1 MSPTNLFRR
10 ALLLATLS
18 TAFLVAHADTL
29 DTIRANKKIRIS
41 IDLAVPPSGMTD
53 ASMKPTGSD
62 YDVAVL
68 LAKDLGVALE
78 VVPTVGA
85 TRIPNLQT
93 GKADLIISTLAW
105 TPERAKVVDYSIP
118 YAPQISLVGG
128 IKGINVKSM
137 ADLAGKSVAVNRS
150 TTQDKDLTENAKGAN
165 VVRYDDDAGVITAVV
180 TGQADLV
187 GTSNALF
194 QTMQQKA
201 PHRNLEM
208 KFVLRVNDLGVGV
221 RKDDPKLL
229 AWVNDWVRANHKN
242 GKLNEI
248 FKKYHGTDIPKD
260 VVEKWLAAK

>member
-1 MSPTNLFRR
+1 MKSISIITKG
-10 ALLLATLS
+10 ALALAVAAS
-18 TAFLVAHADTL
+18 AFAAQADTL
-29 DTIRANKKIRIS
+29 DNIRAAKKIRIS
-41 IDLAVPPSGMTD
+41 VDLAVPPSGMTD
-53 ASMKPTGSD
+53 GNMKPTGSD

-93 GKADLIISTLAW
+93 GKADIIISTLAW
-105 TPERAKVVDYSIP
+105 TADRAKVIDYSVP

-128 IKGINVKSM
+128 IKGVQVKSM

-150 TTQDKDLTENAKGAN
+150 TTQDSDITQNAKGAT

-194 QTMQQKA
+194 QTMMQKA
-201 PHRNLEM
+201 PNRQLEP
-208 KFVLRVNDLGVGV
+208 KFILRTNDLGIGV
-221 RKDDPKLL
+221 RKDDTRML

-242 GKLNEI
+242 GKLGEI
-248 FKKYHGTDIPKD
+248 FKKYHGAEIPAEAL
-260 VVEKWLAAK
+260 EKWLK

>member
-1 MSPTNLFRR
+1 MSSISLIRR
-10 ALLLATLS
+10 TLVLATLT
-18 TAFLVAHADTL
+18 TAALGAQADTL
-29 DTIRANKKIRIS
+29 DNIRSSKKIRVS

-93 GKADLIISTLAW
+93 GKADIIISTLAW
-105 TPERAKVVDYSIP
+105 TPERAKVIDYSVP

-128 IKGINVKSM
+128 VKGINVKSM

-150 TTQDKDLTENAKGAN
+150 TTQDVDLTQNAKGAT

-201 PHRNLEM
+201 PQRNLEM
-208 KFVLRVNDLGVGV
+208 KFVLRTNDLGIGV
-221 RKDDPKLL
+221 RKDDAKLL

-248 FKKYHGTDIPKD
+248 FKKYHGTEIPAD
-260 VVEKWLAAK
+260 VVEKWLKQ

>member
-1 MSPTNLFRR
+1 MKSISIITKA
-10 ALLLATLS
+10 ALALA
-18 TAFLVAHADTL
+18 VAAVGIAAQADTL
-29 DTIRANKKIRIS
+29 DNIRAAKKIRVS
-41 IDLAVPPSGMTD
+41 VDLAVPPSGMTD

-93 GKADLIISTLAW
+93 GKADIIISTLAW
-105 TPERAKVVDYSIP
+105 TADRAKVIDYSVP

-128 IKGINVKSM
+128 VKSVQVKSM

-150 TTQDKDLTENAKGAN
+150 TTQDSDLTQNAKGAT

-194 QTMQQKA
+194 QTMIQKA
-201 PHRNLEM
+201 PNRQLEP
-208 KFVLRVNDLGVGV
+208 KFVLRTNDLGIGV
-221 RKDDPKLL
+221 RKDDAKLL

-248 FKKYHGTDIPKD
+248 FKKYHGAEIPAEAL
-260 VVEKWLAAK
+260 EKWLK

>member
-1 MSPTNLFRR
+1 MTLKPMLRR
-10 ALLLATLS
+10 ALMLAALS
-18 TAFLVAHADTL
+18 TVVFGAHADTL
-29 DTIRANKKIRIS
+29 DKIRADKKIRVS

-53 ASMKPTGSD
+53 ANMKPTGSD

-93 GKADLIISTLAW
+93 GKADIIISTLAW
-105 TPERAKVVDYSIP
+105 TPERAKVIDYSIP

-128 IKGINVKSM
+128 VKSANVKSM

-150 TTQDKDLTENAKGAN
+150 TTQDTDLTQNAKGAT

-194 QTMQQKA
+194 QTMKEKA
-201 PHRNLEM
+201 PNRQLEQ
-208 KFVLRVNDLGVGV
+208 KFVLRVNDLGIGV
-221 RKDDPKLL
+221 RKEDPQLL
-229 AWVNDWVRANHKN
+229 AWVNTWVKANHAN

-248 FKKYHGTDIPKD
+248 FKKYHGAEIPTD
-260 VVEKWLAAK
+260 VVEKWVK

>member
-1 MSPTNLFRR
+1 MKLISFITRN
-10 ALLLATLS
+10 ALVLAV
-18 TAFLVAHADTL
+18 AAAGFAAHADTL
-29 DTIRANKKIRIS
+29 DNIRAAKKIRIS
-41 IDLAVPPSGMTD
+41 IDLAVPPSGMAD
-53 ASMKPTGSD
+53 SNMKPTGSD

-68 LAKDLGVALE
+68 LARDLGVALE

-93 GKADLIISTLAW
+93 GKADIIISTLAW
-105 TPERAKVVDYSIP
+105 TADRAKVIDYSVP

-128 IKGINVKSM
+128 IKGIQAKSM

-150 TTQDKDLTENAKGAN
+150 TTQDTDLTQNAKGAT

-194 QTMQQKA
+194 QTMMQKA
-201 PHRNLEM
+201 PNRQLEP
-208 KFVLRVNDLGVGV
+208 KFILRTNDLGIGV
-221 RKDDPKLL
+221 RKDDTRLL

-248 FKKYHGTDIPKD
+248 FKKYHGADIPAEAL
-260 VVEKWLAAK
+260 EKWLK

>member
-1 MSPTNLFRR
+1 MRSNNLLRR
-10 ALLLATLS
+10 TLLLAALS
-18 TAFLVAHADTL
+18 STFVGAQADTL
-29 DTIRANKKIRIS
+29 DNIKAAKKIRVS

-53 ASMKPTGSD
+53 ANMKPTGSD

-105 TPERAKVVDYSIP
+105 TPERAKVIDYSVP

-128 IKGINVKSM
+128 IKSLNVKSM

-150 TTQDKDLTENAKGAN
+150 TTQDTDLTQNAKGAT

-194 QTMQQKA
+194 QTMVQKA
-201 PHRNLEM
+201 PNRQLEQ
-208 KFVLRVNDLGVGV
+208 KFVLRVNDLGIGV
-221 RKDDPKLL
+221 RKDDPTLL
-229 AWVNDWVRANHKN
+229 AWVNEWVKANHAN

-260 VVEKWLAAK
+260 VVEKWVK

>member
-1 MSPTNLFRR
+1 MKPISFITRS
-10 ALLLATLS
+10 ALVLAFAAAGL
-18 TAFLVAHADTL
+18 AAQADTL
-29 DTIRANKKIRIS
+29 DNIRAAKKIRVS
-41 IDLAVPPSGMTD
+41 VDLAVPPSGMTD
-53 ASMKPTGSD
+53 ANMKPTGSD

-93 GKADLIISTLAW
+93 GKADIIISTLAW
-105 TPERAKVVDYSIP
+105 TADRAKVVDYSVP

-128 IKGINVKSM
+128 IKGIQVKSM

-150 TTQDKDLTENAKGAN
+150 TTQDSDLTQNAKGAT

-187 GTSNALF
+187 GTSAALF
-194 QTMQQKA
+194 QTMTQKA
-201 PHRNLEM
+201 PNRQLEP
-208 KFVLRVNDLGVGV
+208 KFILRTNDLGIGV
-221 RKDDPKLL
+221 RKEDTKLL

-248 FKKYHGTDIPKD
+248 FKKYHGADIPAEAL
-260 VVEKWLAAK
+260 EKWLK

>member
-1 MSPTNLFRR
+1 MNFKSLFTHSLVVS
-10 ALLLATLS
+10 ALAAASLA
-18 TAFLVAHADTL
+18 AHAEL
-29 DTIRANKKIRIS
+29 DDIRAAKKIRIS
-41 IDLAVPPSGMTD
+41 VDLAVPPSGMTD
-53 ASMKPTGSD
+53 SGMKPTGSD

-68 LAKDLGVALE
+68 LAKDLGIALE
-78 VVPTVGA
+78 IVPTVGA

-93 GKADLIISTLAW
+93 NKADLIISTLAW

-118 YAPQISLVGG
+118 YAGQISLVGG

-150 TTQDKDLTENAKGAN
+150 TTQDTDLTNNAKGAT

-194 QTMQQKA
+194 QTMMNKA
-201 PHRNLEM
+201 PNRQLEP
-208 KFVLRVNDLGVGV
+208 KFILRTNDLGIGM
-221 RKDDPKLL
+221 RKDEPKLKD
-229 AWVNDWVRANHKN
+229 WVNNWVRTNMKN

-248 FKKYHGTDIPKD
+248 FKKYHGAEIPQSVIDQSK
-260 VVEKWLAAK
+260 

>member
-1 MSPTNLFRR
+1 
-10 ALLLATLS
+10 
-18 TAFLVAHADTL
+18 
-29 DTIRANKKIRIS
+29 
-41 IDLAVPPSGMTD
+41 MTD
-53 ASMKPTGSD
+53 ANMKPTGSD

-93 GKADLIISTLAW
+93 GKADIIISTLAW
-105 TPERAKVVDYSIP
+105 TPDRAKVVDYSVP

-128 IKGINVKSM
+128 IKSIQVKSM

-150 TTQDKDLTENAKGAN
+150 TTQDSDLTQNAKGAT

-187 GTSNALF
+187 GTSAALF
-194 QTMQQKA
+194 QTMTQKA
-201 PHRNLEM
+201 PNRQLEP
-208 KFVLRVNDLGVGV
+208 KFILRTNDLGIGV
-221 RKDDPKLL
+221 RKEDTKLL

-248 FKKYHGTDIPKD
+248 FKKYHGADIPAEAL
-260 VVEKWLAAK
+260 EKWLK

>member
-1 MSPTNLFRR
+1 MSPKTLLRR
-10 ALLLATLS
+10 ALLLAALS
-18 TAFLVAHADTL
+18 TAFFGAHADTL
-29 DTIRANKKIRIS
+29 DKIRADKKIRVS

-53 ASMKPTGSD
+53 ANMRPTGSD

-93 GKADLIISTLAW
+93 GKADIIISTLAW
-105 TPERAKVVDYSIP
+105 TPERAQVVNYSIP

-128 IKGINVKSM
+128 VKGINVKSM

-150 TTQDKDLTENAKGAN
+150 TTQDKDLTDNAKGAN
-165 VVRYDDDAGVITAVV
+165 IVRYDDDAGVITAVV

-208 KFVLRVNDLGVGV
+208 KFVLRVNDLGIGV
-221 RKDDPKLL
+221 RKEDQKLL
-229 AWVNDWVRANHKN
+229 AWVNTWVKANHAN

-260 VVEKWLAAK
+260 VVEKWVK

>member
-1 MSPTNLFRR
+1 MTLKNFTRR
-10 ALLLATLS
+10 ALMFVALS
-18 TAFLVAHADTL
+18 TAFAGVQANTL
-29 DTIRANKKIRIS
+29 DKIRADKKIRVS
-41 IDLAVPPSGMTD
+41 IDLAVPPSGMMD
-53 ASMKPTGSD
+53 GSMKPTGSD

-93 GKADLIISTLAW
+93 GKADVIISTLAW

-128 IKGINVKSM
+128 VKSANVKSM

-150 TTQDKDLTENAKGAN
+150 TTQDTDLTQNAKGAT
-165 VVRYDDDAGVITAVV
+165 VVRYDDDAGMITAVV

-187 GTSNALF
+187 ATSNAIF
-194 QTMQQKA
+194 QAIREKA
-201 PHRNLEM
+201 PNRQLEP
-208 KFVLRVNDLGVGV
+208 KFVLRVNDIGIGV
-221 RKDDPKLL
+221 RKDDPQLL
-229 AWVNDWVRANHKN
+229 AWINTWVKTNHAN

-248 FKKYHGTDIPKD
+248 FKKYHGAEIPKEAVD
-260 VVEKWLAAK
+260 KWVK

>member
-1 MSPTNLFRR
+1 MSHKNLFRR

-29 DTIRANKKIRIS
+29 DSIRAAKKIRVS
-41 IDLAVPPSGMTD
+41 VDLAVPPSGMTD
-53 ASMKPTGSD
+53 ANMKPTGSD

-93 GKADLIISTLAW
+93 GKADIIISTLAW
-105 TPERAKVVDYSIP
+105 TAERAKVIDYSVP

-128 IKGINVKSM
+128 VKGINVKSM

-150 TTQDKDLTENAKGAN
+150 TTQDTDLTQNAKGAT

-194 QTMQQKA
+194 QTMMQKA
-201 PHRNLEM
+201 PQRQLEQ
-208 KFVLRVNDLGVGV
+208 KFVLRVNDLGIGV
-221 RKDDPKLL
+221 RKDDPRLL
-229 AWVNDWVRANHKN
+229 AWVNDWVKANHAN

-248 FKKYHGTDIPKD
+248 FKKYHGAEIPKD
-260 VVEKWLAAK
+260 VVEKWVK

>member
-1 MSPTNLFRR
+1 MSPKTLIRR
-10 ALLLATLS
+10 ALLLAALS
-18 TAFLVAHADTL
+18 TAFAGAHADTL
-29 DTIRANKKIRIS
+29 DNIRAAKKIRVS

-53 ASMKPTGSD
+53 ANMKPTGSD

-93 GKADLIISTLAW
+93 GKADIIISTLAY
-105 TPERAKVVDYSIP
+105 TPERAKVIDYSVP

-128 IKGINVKSM
+128 VKSINVKSM

-150 TTQDKDLTENAKGAN
+150 TTQDTDLTQNAKGAT

-194 QTMQQKA
+194 QTMKEKA
-201 PHRNLEM
+201 PNRQLEQ
-208 KFVLRVNDLGVGV
+208 KFVLRVNDLGIGV

-229 AWVNDWVRANHKN
+229 AWVNDWVKANHAN

-248 FKKYHGTDIPKD
+248 FKKYHGAEIPKD
-260 VVEKWLAAK
+260 VVEKWVK

>member
-1 MSPTNLFRR
+1 MNRFLRR
-10 ALLLATLS
+10 SLLLASLC
-18 TAFLVAHADTL
+18 TAAFAAQADAL
-29 DTIRANKKIRIS
+29 DSIRSNNKIRVS
-41 IDLAVPPSGMTD
+41 IDLAAPPSGMTD

-68 LAKDLGVALE
+68 LAKDLNVALE

-93 GKADLIISTLAW
+93 GKADIIISTLAW
-105 TPERAKVVDYSIP
+105 TADRAKVIDYSIP

-128 IKGINVKSM
+128 VKGANVKSM
-137 ADLAGKSVAVNRS
+137 ADLAGKSVTVNRS
-150 TTQDKDLTENAKGAN
+150 TTQDTDLTQNAKGAT

-180 TGQADLV
+180 SGQADLV

-201 PHRNLEM
+201 PQRNLEM
-208 KFVLRVNDLGVGV
+208 KFVLRVNDLGIGV

-229 AWVNDWVRANHKN
+229 AWVNNWVRTNHRN
-242 GKLNEI
+242 GNLNTI
-248 FKKYHGTDIPKD
+248 FKKYHGTDIPAD
-260 VVEKWLAAK
+260 VQEKWLKE

>member
-1 MSPTNLFRR
+1 MKLISILSRS
-10 ALLLATLS
+10 ALVLA
-18 TAFLVAHADTL
+18 VAATGFAAQADTL
-29 DTIRANKKIRIS
+29 DSIRAAKKIRIS
-41 IDLAVPPSGMTD
+41 VDLAVPPSGMTD
-53 ASMKPTGSD
+53 SNMKPTGSD

-93 GKADLIISTLAW
+93 GKADIIISTLAW
-105 TPERAKVVDYSIP
+105 TADRAKVIDYSVP

-128 IKGINVKSM
+128 IKGIQVKSM

-150 TTQDKDLTENAKGAN
+150 TTQDSDITQNAKGAT

-194 QTMQQKA
+194 QTMMQKA
-201 PHRNLEM
+201 PTRQLEP
-208 KFVLRVNDLGVGV
+208 KFILRTNDLGIGV
-221 RKDDPKLL
+221 RKDDTRML

-242 GKLNEI
+242 GKLGEI
-248 FKKYHGTDIPKD
+248 FKKYHGAEIPAEAL
-260 VVEKWLAAK
+260 EKWLK

>member
-1 MSPTNLFRR
+1 MNLKSVFTRSLIVS
-10 ALLLATLS
+10 ALAAASLA
-18 TAFLVAHADTL
+18 AHAEL
-29 DTIRANKKIRIS
+29 DDIRAAKKIRIS
-41 IDLAVPPSGMTD
+41 VDLAVPPSGMTD
-53 ASMKPTGSD
+53 SSMKPTGSD

-78 VVPTVGA
+78 IVPTVGA

-93 GKADLIISTLAW
+93 NKADLIISTLAW

-118 YAPQISLVGG
+118 YAGQISLVGG

-150 TTQDKDLTENAKGAN
+150 TTQDTDLTNNAKGAT

-194 QTMQQKA
+194 QTMMNKA
-201 PHRNLEM
+201 PNRQLEP
-208 KFVLRVNDLGVGV
+208 KFILRTNDLGIGM
-221 RKDDPKLL
+221 RKDEPKLKD
-229 AWVNDWVRANHKN
+229 WVNNWVRTNMKN

-248 FKKYHGTDIPKD
+248 FKKYHGADIPQS
-260 VVEKWLAAK
+260 VVDQAK

>member
-1 MSPTNLFRR
+1 MNPKSLIRR
-10 ALLLATLS
+10 TLVLATLS
-18 TAFLVAHADTL
+18 AAAFGAHADTL
-29 DTIRANKKIRIS
+29 DNIRAAKKIRVS

-53 ASMKPTGSD
+53 ANMKPTGSD

-93 GKADLIISTLAW
+93 GKADIIISTLAW
-105 TPERAKVVDYSIP
+105 TPERAKVIDYSVP

-128 IKGINVKSM
+128 VKGVNVKSM

-150 TTQDKDLTENAKGAN
+150 TTQDTDLTNNAKGAN

-201 PHRNLEM
+201 PQRNLEM
-208 KFVLRVNDLGVGV
+208 KFVLRTNDLGIGV

-229 AWVNDWVRANHKN
+229 AWVNDWVKTNHKN

-248 FKKYHGTDIPKD
+248 FKKYHGTDIPAD
-260 VVEKWLAAK
+260 VLEKWLKQ

>member
-1 MSPTNLFRR
+1 MKPSTLVRR
-10 ALLLATLS
+10 ALLVAALATPFVG
-18 TAFLVAHADTL
+18 AQADTL
-29 DTIRANKKIRIS
+29 DNIRAAKKIRVS

-53 ASMKPTGSD
+53 ANMKPTGSD

-68 LAKDLGVALE
+68 LAHDLGVALE

-93 GKADLIISTLAW
+93 GKADVIISTLAW
-105 TPERAKVVDYSIP
+105 TPERAKVVDYSVP

-128 IKGINVKSM
+128 VKGLNVKGY

-150 TTQDKDLTENAKGAN
+150 TTQDKDLTDNAKGAT

-187 GTSNALF
+187 GTSSALF
-194 QTMQQKA
+194 KTMQEKA
-201 PHRNLEM
+201 PQRQLEQ
-208 KFVLRVNDLGVGV
+208 KFVLRVNDLGIGV
-221 RKDDPKLL
+221 RKDDPQLL
-229 AWVNDWVRANHKN
+229 AWVNDWVKANHAN

-248 FKKYHGTDIPKD
+248 FKKYHGAEIPKD
-260 VVEKWLAAK
+260 VVEKWVK

>member
-1 MSPTNLFRR
+1 MNPKTLFRR
-10 ALLLATLS
+10 ALLLAALS
-18 TAFLVAHADTL
+18 APLIGAHADTL
-29 DTIRANKKIRIS
+29 DTIRANKKIRVS

-53 ASMKPTGSD
+53 ANMKPTGSD

-93 GKADLIISTLAW
+93 GKADIIISTLAW

-128 IKGINVKSM
+128 VKGLAVKGY

-150 TTQDKDLTENAKGAN
+150 TTQDKDLTDNAKGAT

-187 GTSNALF
+187 GTSSALF
-194 QTMQQKA
+194 KTMQEKA
-201 PHRNLEM
+201 PQRQLEQ
-208 KFVLRVNDLGVGV
+208 KFVLRVNDLGIGV
-221 RKDDPKLL
+221 RKDDPQLL
-229 AWVNDWVRANHKN
+229 AWINGWVKANHAN

-248 FKKYHGTDIPKD
+248 FKKYHGSEIPKD
-260 VVEKWLAAK
+260 VVEKWVK

>member
-1 MSPTNLFRR
+1 MSPKTLIRR
-10 ALLLATLS
+10 ALLLAALS
-18 TAFLVAHADTL
+18 TAFAGAHADTL
-29 DTIRANKKIRIS
+29 DNIRAAKKIRVS
-41 IDLAVPPSGMTD
+41 IDLAVPPSGMTN
-53 ASMKPTGSD
+53 ANMKPTGSD

-93 GKADLIISTLAW
+93 GKADIIISTLAY
-105 TPERAKVVDYSIP
+105 TPERAKVIDYSVP

-128 IKGINVKSM
+128 VKSINVKSM

-150 TTQDKDLTENAKGAN
+150 TTQDTDLTQNAKGAT

-194 QTMQQKA
+194 QTMKEKA
-201 PHRNLEM
+201 PNRQLEQ
-208 KFVLRVNDLGVGV
+208 KFVLRVNDLGIGV

-229 AWVNDWVRANHKN
+229 AWVNDWVKANHAN

-248 FKKYHGTDIPKD
+248 FKKYHGAEIPKD
-260 VVEKWLAAK
+260 VVEKWVK

>member
-1 MSPTNLFRR
+1 MRLENLLRR
-10 ALLLATLS
+10 ALLLAALS
-18 TAFLVAHADTL
+18 TTVLGAQADTL
-29 DTIRANKKIRIS
+29 DDIRAAKKIRIS

-53 ASMKPTGSD
+53 ANMKPTGSD

-105 TPERAKVVDYSIP
+105 TPERAKVIDYSVP

-128 IKGINVKSM
+128 VKGINVKSM

-150 TTQDKDLTENAKGAN
+150 TTQDTDLTQNAKGAT

-194 QTMQQKA
+194 QTMMQKA
-201 PHRNLEM
+201 PHRNLEQ
-208 KFVLRVNDLGVGV
+208 KFVLRVNDLGIGV
-221 RKDDPKLL
+221 RKGDTRLL
-229 AWVNDWVRANHKN
+229 AWVNDWVKANHAN

-248 FKKYHGTDIPKD
+248 FKKYHGTEIPKD
-260 VVEKWLAAK
+260 VVEKWVK

>member
-1 MSPTNLFRR
+1 MKSISYITKG
-10 ALLLATLS
+10 ALVLA
-18 TAFLVAHADTL
+18 VAAAGLAAQADTL
-29 DTIRANKKIRIS
+29 DNIRAAKKIRVS
-41 IDLAVPPSGMTD
+41 VDLAVPPSGMTD
-53 ASMKPTGSD
+53 ANMKPTGSD

-93 GKADLIISTLAW
+93 GKADIIISTLAW
-105 TPERAKVVDYSIP
+105 TPERAKVVDYSVP

-128 IKGINVKSM
+128 IKSIQVKSM

-150 TTQDKDLTENAKGAN
+150 TTQDSDLTQNAKGAT

-187 GTSNALF
+187 GTSSALF
-194 QTMQQKA
+194 QTMAQKA
-201 PHRNLEM
+201 PNRQLEP
-208 KFVLRVNDLGVGV
+208 KFILRTNDLGIGV
-221 RKDDPKLL
+221 RKDDTKLL

-248 FKKYHGTDIPKD
+248 FKKYHGAEIPAEAL
-260 VVEKWLAAK
+260 EKWLK

>member
-1 MSPTNLFRR
+1 MKPLSLIRR
-10 ALLLATLS
+10 TLALATLA
-18 TAFLVAHADTL
+18 TAAVGAQADTL
-29 DTIRANKKIRIS
+29 DNIRSAKKIRVS

-93 GKADLIISTLAW
+93 GKADIIISTLAW
-105 TPERAKVVDYSIP
+105 TPERAKVIDYSVP

-128 IKGINVKSM
+128 VKGINVKGM

-150 TTQDKDLTENAKGAN
+150 TTQDVDLTQNAKGAT

-201 PHRNLEM
+201 PQRNLEM
-208 KFVLRVNDLGVGV
+208 KFVLRTNDLGIGV
-221 RKDDPKLL
+221 RKDDARLL

-248 FKKYHGTDIPKD
+248 FKKYHGTEIPAD
-260 VVEKWLAAK
+260 VVEKWLKQ